1 MVLLT
6 SWIVGGIFLATYL
19 FIGIGKPHRVV
30 VALLGA
36 IILALY
42 GAWEGFLPQTE
53 VPAAI
58 DWDTLGLL
66 VGMMLLVEM
75 LKHTR
80 LFELLALR
88 VIGLAQGSPVR
99 LLWLL
104 GGTTAIVSGFLDN
117 VTTVLLL
124 IPLTAESCR
133 RLGVELQPF
142 VLVEVFAS
150 NIGGAATLIGDPPN
164 IMIGSA
170 AGLSFLDFLLH
181 MGPIVL
187 IVLLGAL
194 FYLQWRF
201 RAELRARAHWSGGEA
216 ILPSDR
222 QALRRGLGVLALTL
236 ALFFVHDRLHLMPAT
251 IAFLGAALLLL
262 LSRDSPE
269 RVLREVDWSVLL
281 FFGGLFVMVAA
292 VERVGVIA
300 QLARGVLVLTGGNLY
315 GIAGA
320 ILVGGALISSV
331 IDNVPLAAAMVPL
344 ITEISRAPE
353 LAVQLSGYAI
363 NPLWWALV
371 LGVGLGGNGTL
382 VGASANIV
390 AAGALERLGRP
401 VSFRQFFTIGFPL
414 MLLTILLSG
423 VLLYGLL
430 SLRL

>member
-1 MVLLT
+1 MLT
-6 SWIVGGIFLATYL
+6 PWVVSGIFAATYL
-19 FIGIGKPHRVV
+19 LIALGKPNRVV

-36 IILALY
+36 IILAVY
-42 GAWEGFLPQTE
+42 GAFAGFLPQTE
-53 VPAAI
+53 VPAAV
-58 DWDTLGLL
+58 DWDTMGLL
-66 VGMMLLVEM
+66 VGMMVLVGM
-75 LKHTR
+75 LKHTK

-88 VIGLAQGSPVR
+88 VIMLAQGSPVR

-104 GGTTAIVSGFLDN
+104 GGTTALVSGFLDN

-133 RLGVELQPF
+133 RLGVDLKPF
-142 VLVEVFAS
+142 VLAEVFAS

-187 IVLLGAL
+187 IVLIGAL
-194 FYLQWRF
+194 CYLQWRF
-201 RAELRARAHWSGGEA
+201 RAGLRASMPLSMAEGEVVGA
-216 ILPSDR
+216 SDR
-222 QALRRGLGVLALTL
+222 NSVRRGLGVLALTL

-251 IAFLGAALLLL
+251 IAFFGAALLLL

-281 FFGGLFVMVAA
+281 FFGSLFVMVAA
-292 VERVGVIA
+292 LERVGVIA
-300 QLARGVLVLTGGNLY
+300 QLAREMLVVTGGNLY
-315 GIAGA
+315 IVSGA
-320 ILVGGALISSV
+320 ILVFGAVISSV

-344 ITEISRAPE
+344 IAEMSRAPE
-353 LAVQLSGYAI
+353 LAAQLSGYAI

-390 AAGALERLGRP
+390 AAGALERLGQP
-401 VSFRQFFTIGFPL
+401 VSFRQFLTIGFPL
-414 MLLTILLSG
+414 MLLTILMSG

-430 SLRL
+430 FLRM

>member
-42 GAWEGFLPQTE
+42 GAWAGFLPQTE

-187 IVLLGAL
+187 VVLLGAL

-222 QALRRGLGVLALTL
+222 QALRRGLGVLTLT
-236 ALFFVHDRLHLMPAT
+236 LFFVHDRLHLMPAT

>member
-1 MVLLT
+1 
-6 SWIVGGIFLATYL
+6 
-19 FIGIGKPHRVV
+19 
-30 VALLGA
+30 
-36 IILALY
+36 
-42 GAWEGFLPQTE
+42 
-53 VPAAI
+53 
-58 DWDTLGLL
+58 
-66 VGMMLLVEM
+66 
-75 LKHTR
+75 
-80 LFELLALR
+80 
-88 VIGLAQGSPVR
+88 
-99 LLWLL
+99 
-104 GGTTAIVSGFLDN
+104 
-117 VTTVLLL
+117 
-124 IPLTAESCR
+124 
-133 RLGVELQPF
+133 
-142 VLVEVFAS
+142 
-150 NIGGAATLIGDPPN
+150 
-164 IMIGSA
+164 
-170 AGLSFLDFLLH
+170 
-181 MGPIVL
+181 
-187 IVLLGAL
+187 
-194 FYLQWRF
+194 
-201 RAELRARAHWSGGEA
+201 
-216 ILPSDR
+216 
-222 QALRRGLGVLALTL
+222 
-236 ALFFVHDRLHLMPAT
+236 MPAT